1 METAVNSL
9 VTALTTSIS
18 TYTSY
23 IGSGIVDIFKYLF
36 LQVDSN
42 GTVIGFN
49 FLGYTAVILLG
60 FGMLIMIITIF
71 IHKITDSYRIKQLNS
86 MNSDIKQE
94 LMDEWYEDFKNDYK
108 NSYRDLVYEYMDDIY
123 NEK

>member
-1 METAVNSL
+1 METAMNSL
-9 VTALTTSIS
+9 VTALTTTIG

-42 GTVIGFN
+42 GVVVGFN

-71 IHKITDSYRIKQLNS
+71 INKITDSYRIKKLNS
-86 MNSDIKQE
+86 MNNEIYNE
-94 LMDEWYEDFKNDYK
+94 LMNEWYEDFKNDYK
-108 NSYRDLVYEYMDDIY
+108 NSYRDLVYDYMDDIY